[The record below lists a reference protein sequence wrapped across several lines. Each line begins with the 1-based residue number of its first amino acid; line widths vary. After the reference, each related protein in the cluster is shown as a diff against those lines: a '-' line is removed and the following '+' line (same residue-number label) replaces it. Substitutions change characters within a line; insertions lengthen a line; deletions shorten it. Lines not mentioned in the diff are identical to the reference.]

1 MKMNQP
7 SKANALDQNVSGL
20 MGLPLD
26 RTDGPLKVT
35 GLAPY
40 AYEVMEGQEA
50 RRAACGFVLEA
61 TIAKGRIASINTT
74 LADAA
79 PGVLLVM
86 THKNSPPQAPYGPTE
101 TKDRFARSKPQ
112 LSN

>member
-7 SKANALDQNVSGL
+7 AKANALDQNLSGL

-50 RRAACGFVLEA
+50 QRAAYGFVVEA

-74 LADAA
+74 LADTA
-79 PGVLLVM
+79 PGVLRWPAQ
-86 THKNSPPQAPYGPTE
+86 T
-101 TKDRFARSKPQ
+101 
-112 LSN
+112 

>member
-1 MKMNQP
+1 MNQP
-7 SKANALDQNVSGL
+7 AKANALDQNVSGL

-50 RRAACGFVLEA
+50 RRAACGFVL
-61 TIAKGRIASINTT
+61 
-74 LADAA
+74 
-79 PGVLLVM
+79 
-86 THKNSPPQAPYGPTE
+86 
-101 TKDRFARSKPQ
+101 
-112 LSN
+112 